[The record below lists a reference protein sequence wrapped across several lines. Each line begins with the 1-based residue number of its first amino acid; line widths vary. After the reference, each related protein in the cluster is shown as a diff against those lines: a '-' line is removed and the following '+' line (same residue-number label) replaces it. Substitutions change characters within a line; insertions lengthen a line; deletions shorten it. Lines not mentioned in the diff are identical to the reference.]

1 MRDLL
6 YYLVVLGS
14 NIIQG
19 ITGFAGTILAM
30 PFSVMLIGMD
40 KSKFILNFLGI
51 LASIWIVTANHKM
64 VNKKELG
71 HILNFMGSG
80 LIAGLFIGRITA
92 PGILVKIL
100 PVIILI
106 VAVRGLLNINNTKT
120 IENKAVLTAV
130 LVFSGV
136 VHGMFVIGG
145 PFLVIYASQT
155 MKDKGEFRATL
166 SFVWIIL
173 NSVIL
178 FTNFEKILI
187 PEYSIQSLIS
197 VLPLIIGMYIG
208 NKLHSKMSQKFF
220 MMLTFVL
227 LILSA
232 IPLFFL

>member
-1 MRDLL
+1 M
-6 YYLVVLGS
+6 
-14 NIIQG
+14 
-19 ITGFAGTILAM
+19 
-30 PFSVMLIGMD
+30 
-40 KSKFILNFLGI
+40 
-51 LASIWIVTANHKM
+51 
-64 VNKKELG
+64 
-71 HILNFMGSG
+71 
-80 LIAGLFIGRITA
+80 
-92 PGILVKIL
+92 
-100 PVIILI
+100 
-106 VAVRGLLNINNTKT
+106 RGLLNINNTKT
-120 IENKAVLTAV
+120 IENKAVLIAV

-208 NKLHSKMSQKFF
+208 NKLHNKMSQKFF